1 MDAPSFHSLEIPSVG
16 ERLVLGEEGSRHAVS
31 VLRMREGA
39 LARLVD
45 GRGVAAMAE
54 VRDAHKKKC
63 TLEVIERGSLPD
75 TRHPLTLAVS
85 LLKNPSRFEWML
97 EKVCELGV
105 RRVVPLIVQRT
116 ERQRVRQD
124 RLEAVALSA
133 MLQSQQAWMTEV
145 STPIGLDSLI
155 SDTFEGQRLIAH
167 CLSGTPTEDLRPTSG
182 ESVLLVGPEGDF
194 TDEEVYKAL
203 AGGFRAVRLG
213 KTRLRSETAGV
224 AAAAVLCIGG
234 SGGMDHGRNT
244 GSRSAS

>member
-1 MDAPSFHSLEIPSVG
+1 M
-16 ERLVLGEEGSRHAVS
+16 GEEGSRHAVS
-31 VLRMREGA
+31 VLRMREGD

-54 VRDAHKKKC
+54 VRDAHKRKC
-63 TLEVIERGSLPD
+63 TLEVMEHSSLPD
-75 TRHPLTLAVS
+75 SRHPLTLVVS

-145 STPIGLDSLI
+145 STPTTLGNL
-155 SDTFEGQRLIAH
+155 FAEPFAGQRFIAH
-167 CLSGTPTEDLRPTSG
+167 CLPGSSTEDLRPIIG
-182 ESVLLVGPEGDF
+182 ESMLLVGPEGDF
-194 TDEEVYKAL
+194 TEAEVAAAL

-213 KTRLRSETAGV
+213 QSRLRSETAGV
-224 AAAAVLCIGG
+224 AAAALLCLGA
-234 SGGMDHGRNT
+234 HLQP
-244 GSRSAS
+244 